1 MFSMVLSVV
10 VMSTS
15 GGLLAERVP
24 TTGLLLG
31 AVDLNAASAS
41 YDNMTVAE
49 LTAERVKLVE
59 ALPSLGLGIGLT
71 AAGGGVLLTG
81 LIVLAYSYEVAVAV
95 VGLVIMALSV
105 PLLIIGPIFLFA
117 ALRERREAQTQIRLV
132 DQRIA
137 QVRRDEMAPPVRT
150 NPPPPPSGGDE
161 VPPPPP
167 TRPPGSER
175 EQLEPQLLLATF

>member
-1 MFSMVLSVV
+1 MFSWVFSVV

-15 GGLLAERVP
+15 GGLLAERAP
-24 TTGLLLG
+24 TAGMLLG
-31 AVDLNAASAS
+31 AVDLNAASAN

-49 LTAERVKLVE
+49 LTIERVRLVE
-59 ALPSLGLGIGLT
+59 ALPSLALGIGLT

-81 LIVLAYSYEVAVAV
+81 LIILASAYEVTVAA
-95 VGLVIMALSV
+95 VGLVVMALSI

-117 ALRERREAQTQIRLV
+117 ALRERREAQAQLRLV
-132 DQRIA
+132 DQQIA
-137 QVRRDEMAPPVRT
+137 QVRRDELTPPPVRNNT
-150 NPPPPPSGGDE
+150 LPPPGGDE

-167 TRPPGSER
+167 VRPPGSER